1 MPTNRHHLFFE
12 KNEWR
17 KHRLANLVREHPVNV
32 QPMDIYQHRELHAK
46 TLGGLAVISNGLA
59 RETLDFL
66 NDLPVNCDNFEQRRL
81 PMLESELENFER
93 LARRKSV
100 LGKEAT
106 YFAGALEHQLGFLR

>member
-1 MPTNRHHLFFE
+1 MPVNRHHVFFE
-12 KNEWR
+12 KAQYQR
-17 KHRLANLVREHPVNV
+17 HRLANLVREHPVNV
-32 QPMDIYQHRELHAK
+32 QPMDIYQHRELHAH
-46 TLGGLAVISNGLA
+46 TLGGLAVITNGLA

-93 LARRKSV
+93 LARRKSI
-100 LGKEAT
+100 LGREAT

>member
-46 TLGGLAVISNGLA
+46 TLGGLA